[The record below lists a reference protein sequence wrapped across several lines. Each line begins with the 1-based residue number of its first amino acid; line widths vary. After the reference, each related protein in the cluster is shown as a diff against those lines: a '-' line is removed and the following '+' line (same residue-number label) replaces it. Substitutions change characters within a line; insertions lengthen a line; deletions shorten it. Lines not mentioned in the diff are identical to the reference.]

1 MKAGGESTLIA
12 DFRHLTT
19 VRGRLSEEA
28 TPPLLQMDEHVLFF
42 FLKASSLLFLE
53 YSYLQQLL
61 LSSN

>member
-28 TPPLLQMDEHVLFF
+28 TSFTNGRTRSFL
-42 FLKASSLLFLE
+42 LKASSLLFLE

-61 LSSN
+61 LSSNY